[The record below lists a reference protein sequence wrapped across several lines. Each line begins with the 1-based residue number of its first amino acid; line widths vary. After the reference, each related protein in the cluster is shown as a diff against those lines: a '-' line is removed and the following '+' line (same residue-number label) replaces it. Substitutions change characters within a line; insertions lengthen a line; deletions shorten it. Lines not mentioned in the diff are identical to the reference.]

1 MVQWHEEYIH
11 VALDM
16 EQQDWASLELKKG
29 INMATVKN
37 KVPKSVQSSVTVRWQ
52 QHHIQI
58 FNSWIGAYWKITKH
72 N

>member
-29 INMATVKN
+29 INIATVKN
-37 KVPKSVQSSVTVRWQ
+37 KVQ
-52 QHHIQI
+52 
-58 FNSWIGAYWKITKH
+58 
-72 N
+72 